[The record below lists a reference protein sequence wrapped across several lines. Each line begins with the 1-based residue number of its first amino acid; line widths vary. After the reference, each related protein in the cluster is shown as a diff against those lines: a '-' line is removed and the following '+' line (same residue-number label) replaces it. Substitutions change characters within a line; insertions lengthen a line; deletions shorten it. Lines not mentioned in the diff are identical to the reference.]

1 MTSSDVTNLF
11 FQVTSSYTPYRP
23 GAPVPGQRFFD
34 PAPEP
39 ATQVSRLTPHASR
52 LEPHFASRLALHAS
66 RPTPCASCLTPRA
79 SRLTQ
84 NEATTP
90 IRATEGCLA
99 QDNPQGPSLRAS
111 METLSPFVRNM
122 LSTPDLSTQVRACQH
137 AVRRT
142 NFCDP
147 PTHNVAGSSEAD
159 ASSRPIRPDSP
170 LSVDS
175 GEHDSDAGFLNDVIS
190 DSDNSDDGDTCR
202 PVRANSGKGVA
213 A

>member
-1 MTSSDVTNLF
+1 
-11 FQVTSSYTPYRP
+11 
-23 GAPVPGQRFFD
+23 
-34 PAPEP
+34 
-39 ATQVSRLTPHASR
+39 
-52 LEPHFASRLALHAS
+52 
-66 RPTPCASCLTPRA
+66 
-79 SRLTQ
+79 
-84 NEATTP
+84 
-90 IRATEGCLA
+90 
-99 QDNPQGPSLRAS
+99 